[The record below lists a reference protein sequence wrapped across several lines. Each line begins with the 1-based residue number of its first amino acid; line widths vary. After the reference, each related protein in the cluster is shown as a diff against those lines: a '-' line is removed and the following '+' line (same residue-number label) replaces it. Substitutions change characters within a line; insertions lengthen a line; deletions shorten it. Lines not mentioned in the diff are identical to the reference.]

1 MTEYQ
6 IEKIRKQIRSLRAKL
21 LAEKRKHG
29 WYDDSRGS
37 RFIIPDLYLQIEDYK
52 GALRYFNWFEKE
64 FEMDSGFPDFNLAWT
79 ITLYKNKKNELAIK
93 KLYTTAFSNTY
104 LIDLIFGNKPLTI
117 DKSELI
123 NWESLNFAI
132 ETEKYWKRM
141 LTPDFLDWLKDV
153 TSQDDFK
160 KNIADYVG
168 LKKLISYEKT
178 GKERER
184 LLNEE
189 DKFISRLTK

>member
-1 MTEYQ
+1 MTDKQ
-6 IEKIRKQIRSLRAKL
+6 IEKIKKQIRSLRAKL
-21 LAEKRKHG
+21 SAEKRKHG
-29 WYDDSRGS
+29 WYDDSRGY

-79 ITLYKNKKNELAIK
+79 ITLYKNKKHELAIK

-104 LIDLIFGNKPLTI
+104 LIDLILGNKPLRI

-123 NWESLNFAI
+123 SWESLDFAI
-132 ETEKYWKRM
+132 EIEKYWKRM
-141 LTPDFLDWLKDV
+141 LSTDFVDWLKDV
-153 TSQDDFK
+153 ASYDDFK
-160 KNIADYVG
+160 KNMADYIG
-168 LKKLISYEKT
+168 LKKLIADEKI

-184 LLNEE
+184 LLKEE
-189 DKFISRLTK
+189 DAFISRLTK